1 MACLRITKLDFFTIK
16 TQLLSYFLLV
26 AIILMLGFMG
36 SPVAVLCIT
45 GAWFIAL
52 QASNIFAIQEKNNLE
67 CLYGSVSVA
76 LKDIVLGRYIFM
88 LLNYSISFL
97 VVVALYIGFAL
108 YRNNAINLTD
118 IMLGFS
124 LSFFIFSAITGI
136 QMPLFFKMGY
146 AKAKIMALVPFLI
159 IMLLV
164 IIPSFIN
171 ILSDLVQLA
180 MANQGMIIAVGIIA
194 SCIIQ
199 FVSYKVAVIACRK
212 RK

>member
-1 MACLRITKLDFFTIK
+1 MVCLKITKLDFFTIK
-16 TQLLSYFLLV
+16 TQLLSYFSLV
-26 AIILMLGFMG
+26 AIILMLSFMG

-67 CLYGSVSVA
+67 RLYGSVSVA

-88 LLNYSISFL
+88 LLNYFISFF
-97 VVVALYIGFAL
+97 VVVALYIGFEL

-118 IMLGFS
+118 IMLGFG

-136 QMPLFFKMGY
+136 QIPLFFKMGY
-146 AKAKIMALVPFLI
+146 TKAKIMALVPFLI

-164 IIPSFIN
+164 VIPSFIN
-171 ILSDLVQLA
+171 ILSDLVQSA
-180 MANQGMIIAVGIIA
+180 MENQGMIIAVGIIT

-199 FVSYKVAVIACRK
+199 FVSYKVAVIAYRK
-212 RK
+212 RR

>member
-16 TQLLSYFLLV
+16 TQLLSYFSLV

-88 LLNYSISFL
+88 LLNYFISFL

-108 YRNNAINLTD
+108 YGNNAINLTD
-118 IMLGFS
+118 IMLGFG

-146 AKAKIMALVPFLI
+146 TKAKIMALVPFLI

-164 IIPSFIN
+164 VIPSFIN
-171 ILSDLVQLA
+171 ILSDLVQSA

-199 FVSYKVAVIACRK
+199 FVSYKVAVIAYRK